1 MPEDLGG
8 WALGGEKW
16 SEPWG
21 GVWRALGRGWAGE
34 LGEQTAQQ
42 VFSLGVRRGLWRWK
56 DVPGECGV
64 VRERWG
70 GVRPLRVPLFE
81 GFRDWG

>member
-1 MPEDLGG
+1 MSTEQGQRGPEDLGG

-21 GVWRALGRGWAGE
+21 GVWKALGRGWAGE

-70 GVRPLRVPLFE
+70 GE
-81 GFRDWG
+81 TT